1 MPIRRELYEEMAER
15 HEREHRVDSWAR
27 RWFWVRTACW
37 CWVWAILGLVPAGW
51 AFRVTDVELGRILL
65 DAAYVVT
72 IAGVL
77 GTLGRAVVVAERRG
91 WL

>member
-1 MPIRRELYEEMAER
+1 MAER
-15 HEREHRVDSWAR
+15 HESEHRRDSRAR

-37 CWVWAILGLVPAGW
+37 CWVWALVGLVPAGW
-51 AFRVTDVELGRILL
+51 AFHVTDVELGHILL
-65 DAAYVVT
+65 KSAYVIT

-77 GTLGRAVVVAERRG
+77 GTLARAVVVAEDRG